1 MALRESGREQ
11 DESYELAAVTRQVQG
26 DGGVMHGDYL
36 LELTEAVVKRRP
48 DDVAALQARGLEGLG
63 PEGLVRAIG
72 VAAGFDGINRVA
84 DAIGIPLD
92 DRFAEL
98 DQSFWDRT
106 KINEFSE
113 GAVVRIQS

>member
-11 DESYELAAVTRQVQG
+11 DTTYELGAVTRQVES
-26 DGGVMHGDYL
+26 DGGVPHGAYL

-48 DDVAALQARGLEGLG
+48 AEVRALQSQGVELLG
-63 PEGLVRAIG
+63 ADGFVRAIG
-72 VAAGFDGINRVA
+72 VVAGFDGINRVA

-98 DQSFWDRT
+98 DQSFWDGT
-106 KINEFSE
+106 MINEFSE
-113 GAVVRIQS
+113 GAVVRIKS

>member
-1 MALRESGREQ
+1 
-11 DESYELAAVTRQVQG
+11 VTRRVEG
-26 DGGVMHGDYL
+26 DGGVPHGTYL

-48 DDVAALQARGLEGLG
+48 DEVQALRGRGVELLG
-63 PEGLVRAIG
+63 GAGFVRAIG

-84 DAIGIPLD
+84 NAIGIPLD
-92 DRFAEL
+92 DRFSSLEQA
-98 DQSFWDRT
+98 FWDGT